1 MTDATSHDILSIDV
15 EPEEFVSDVPV
26 DVLRS
31 GLESDDE
38 KVRRHAARVAA
49 SLSEDELETV
59 VEVVPQLT
67 DCLGSESRVI
77 ASKSA
82 IALSIVA
89 EERPAELEDAV
100 APLVDLLVDDL
111 ALLRV
116 YASRALAHVSLEHP
130 EFLLGTE
137 ETLVAALG
145 LEPEVPMDREKL
157 REETPTAENFE
168 SLDRYNVE
176 EERRQI
182 AARSVAANLLA
193 EVADLEPE
201 RLVPYAQYFVEALD
215 SKRPTVVLAS
225 LDVLG
230 QVARIDADAAST
242 AVEPVSEYL
251 EASDDQLAA
260 TAVTTLG
267 YIGDGRAVE
276 PLREL
281 AVEDDRDQDVREL
294 AEETATFIEQT
305 EA

>member
-15 EPEEFVSDVPV
+15 EPEVFVSDVPV

>member
-59 VEVVPQLT
+59 VEVVPQVT

-182 AARSVAANLLA
+182 AARSVAANLLV

-201 RLVPYAQYFVEALD
+201 RLVPYAQYVVEALD

-230 QVARIDADAAST
+230 QVARIDADAASP

-267 YIGDGRAVE
+267 YIGDGRSVE

-281 AVEDDRDQDVREL
+281 AVDDDRDQDVREL